1 MTPSLEDVDL
11 TSGRRHSPCPRPAVL
26 VLLYRLSGSERKRKG
41 CPHTIRGPRG
51 EAWLARRA
59 RAVAADGRAVAA
71 SRVVL
76 CDAADRCGGTS
87 EPRRGARRAST
98 PRLGRRRYGPGRVD
112 RIARA
117 RRPVPSQRHP
127 GDKREQHPQ
136 QTAAPAVVLLLHPFQ
151 IIVCLIFYFKFD
163 NSFYSENLY
172 KYY

>member
-11 TSGRRHSPCPRPAVL
+11 TSGRRHSPCPRPAL
-26 VLLYRLSGSERKRKG
+26 LLYRLSGSERKRKG

-87 EPRRGARRAST
+87 EPSRGEAHGAL
-98 PRLGRRRYGPGRVD
+98 RLRDWAGDATVPGVSIGSPAPGVRSHPSATQVISVSSIRSKQQRRRLRYCYIR
-112 RIARA
+112 
-117 RRPVPSQRHP
+117 
-127 GDKREQHPQ
+127 
-136 QTAAPAVVLLLHPFQ
+136 
-151 IIVCLIFYFKFD
+151 FK
-163 NSFYSENLY
+163 L
-172 KYY
+172 